1 MRARMALI
9 AAQVDL
15 EHREILLKNK
25 PPSMLQA
32 SPKATV
38 PVLVLEDGTVLDQS
52 WDIMRWAILKN
63 DPFNWLGE
71 DQVYLAQAQPLIDR
85 CDGEF
90 KRDLDQYKY
99 ADRHPHPAQVYRE
112 QGMAFLSDLDQRLTE
127 QRYLLANQITIAD
140 IAIMPFIRQFANVDR
155 EWFDLSEL
163 DRLISWLDALMNS
176 ALFNQ
181 AMRKYPLWEF
191 NQL

>member
-52 WDIMRWAILKN
+52 WDIMRWAVLKN

-71 DQVYLAQAQPLIDR
+71 DQVYLAMAQPLIDR

-90 KRDLDQYKY
+90 KSALDQYKY
-99 ADRHPHPAQVYRE
+99 ADRHPRQAEAYRE
-112 QGMAFLSDLDQRLTE
+112 QGMAFLNDLDQRLSE

-140 IAIMPFIRQFANVDR
+140 IAIMPFVRQFANVDR
-155 EWFDLSEL
+155 EWFDLSGL
-163 DRLISWLDALMNS
+163 DRLIPWLDALLNS
-176 ALFNQ
+176 ALFSQ
-181 AMRKYPLWEF
+181 AMRKYPLWDFEHI
-191 NQL
+191 

>member
-1 MRARMALI
+1 MALI
-9 AAQVDL
+9 AAKVDL

-25 PPSMLQA
+25 PPSMLEA

-52 WDIMRWAILKN
+52 WDIMRWAIMKN
-63 DPFNWLGE
+63 DPFNWLGQ
-71 DQVYLAQAQPLIDR
+71 DQIYLARAQPLIDR

-90 KRDLDQYKY
+90 KRALDQYKY
-99 ADRHPHPAQVYRE
+99 ADRHPRPAQVYRE
-112 QGMAFLSDLDQRLTE
+112 QGMAFLNDLDQRLTE

-155 EWFDLSEL
+155 EWFDLSGL
-163 DRLISWLDALMNS
+163 DRLIAWLETLVDS
-176 ALFNQ
+176 TLFNQ
-181 AMRKYPLWEF
+181 AMQKYPLWDF
-191 NQL
+191 ANT

>member
-9 AAQVDL
+9 PAEVDL

-25 PPSMLQA
+25 PPSLLEA

-52 WDIMRWAILKN
+52 LDIMRWAVLQN

-71 DQVYLAQAQPLIDR
+71 EQIYLIQAQPLIDR

-90 KRDLDQYKY
+90 KLALDQYKY
-99 ADRHPHPAQVYRE
+99 ADRHPLAAEVYRE
-112 QGMAFLSDLDQRLTE
+112 QGMAFLNDLDQRLNE
-127 QRYLLANQITIAD
+127 HRYLLANQITIAD

-155 EWFDLSEL
+155 EWFDRSGV
-163 DRLISWLDALMNS
+163 DRLVAWLDTLLDS
-176 ALFNQ
+176 ALFEQ
-181 AMRKYPLWEF
+181 AMQKHPLWEF
-191 NQL
+191 SHA